1 MSPDDP
7 GLSRLRVEVFA
18 VLLPYNEPISA
29 YKFRKEFEDA
39 MGSECDFKKFGFASM
54 DRFLQAH
61 PKVQAVSGAD
71 GQMLYKA
78 KMDESTAQLQK
89 FVQKQKKKKKGK
101 GGKKSG
107 RGRGGYAWQWQTS
120 RQVNIQTIPSARD
133 SRYTNSYRQQQHNRS
148 TTLPVTSQSF
158 RRGSS
163 LHPPQ
168 TASFAVTR
176 RPFFARLNPTS
187 PSPSAGPSYGVPAAQ
202 FSAFRPRS
210 SSHFSTPSAD
220 RRPVAQPQAQQPVAA
235 TPVQFDLNMSR
246 HRILQTMLHCSGSA
260 TIARFLSAYKQLYSR
275 SFDGDECIRLFG
287 TRKLRRIIH
296 DHFSDEI
303 LVTKMDDEILLVSKK
318 VASQATEWAVAN
330 SRNGHTVYEPSKV
343 HCKLPNLQVA
353 CDNIV
358 QMLIDSFP
366 RHIPISELSQAYEN
380 AYGILLDPT
389 AVFGKS
395 WALLVS
401 GLFKAKLTL
410 SLDKESVGLQEK
422 LVQELQLE
430 KKLRNKQKQM
440 TETSK
445 SLSAN
450 EEVELDLS
458 EEDEDEEES
467 DDEEDQSEDDKD
479 EEERR
484 GRMKGDANAL
494 DELRK
499 LTLRNE
505 SDNKFDESSSF
516 STDQESRLS
525 PIRPPFP
532 TSSLHSPPS
541 HPRQSAV
548 PFPLTFPAAILTSKF
563 NLTPSTQSIM
573 VCLFSFDLFK

>member
-1 MSPDDP
+1 
-7 GLSRLRVEVFA
+7 
-18 VLLPYNEPISA
+18 
-29 YKFRKEFEDA
+29 
-39 MGSECDFKKFGFASM
+39 
-54 DRFLQAH
+54 
-61 PKVQAVSGAD
+61 
-71 GQMLYKA
+71 
-78 KMDESTAQLQK
+78 MDESTAQLQK